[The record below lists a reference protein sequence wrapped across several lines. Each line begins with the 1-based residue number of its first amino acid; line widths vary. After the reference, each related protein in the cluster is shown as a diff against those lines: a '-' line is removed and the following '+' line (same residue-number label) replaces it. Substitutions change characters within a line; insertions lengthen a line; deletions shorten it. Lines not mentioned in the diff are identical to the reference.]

1 MVALRADYQAGA
13 VNAFGRPGPAIG
25 RTVAAPHDLS
35 LRMVGREEMPLFLD
49 GAAGEGWNPGIHD
62 AECFYAADPDG
73 FLIGER
79 AGTPVSCISVVT
91 YPENFA
97 FLGFYIVNPE
107 FRGRGYGLKTWLAGM
122 RRLTGYNVG
131 LDGVVG
137 QQGNYTK
144 SGFILAWRNIRYA
157 GTLEGLPPAGSR
169 AGAIVPMTNVTFAA
183 LQDYDRRHFPA
194 ARPTFLH
201 LWLSRPGTTPLAL
214 MRDGH
219 LAGYGAIRPARSGFK
234 IGPLFADDDEGAEA
248 LFRALAAKA
257 GPAPVSIDPPE
268 PNLAAIR
275 LAELHGL
282 KPVFE
287 TARMYTG
294 PAPDISLRE
303 VFGITSFE
311 LG

>member
-1 MVALRADYQAGA
+1 MVRAELQAGA
-13 VNAFGRPGPAIG
+13 VNAFNRPGSAPGRPL
-25 RTVAAPHDLS
+25 AAPHDLS
-35 LRMVGREEMPLFLD
+35 LRMIGREEMPLLMD
-49 GAAGEGWNPGIHD
+49 WAAREGWNPGVHD
-62 AECFYAADPDG
+62 AECFHVADPEG
-73 FLIGER
+73 FLVGER
-79 AGTPVSCISVVT
+79 EGTPVSCISVVT

-97 FLGFYIVNPE
+97 FLGFYIVDPE
-107 FRGRGYGLKTWLAGM
+107 SRGRGYGLKTWLAGM

-137 QQGNYTK
+137 QQSNYTK
-144 SGFILAWRNIRYA
+144 SGFILAWRNLRYA
-157 GTLEGLPPAGSR
+157 GTLDGLPPASGR
-169 AGAIVPMTNVTFAA
+169 AGAVVPMTAVPFAA
-183 LQDYDRRHFPA
+183 LQDYDRRHFPGS
-194 ARPTFLH
+194 RPAFLH
-201 LWLSRPGTTPLAL
+201 LWITRPGTTALAL

-219 LAGYGAIRPARSGFK
+219 LSGYGVIRPARSGFK

-257 GPAPVSIDPPE
+257 GPATISIDPPE

-275 LAELHGL
+275 LAEQHGL
-282 KPVFE
+282 KQVFE

>member
-1 MVALRADYQAGA
+1 MRAELSGGPI
-13 VNAFGRPGPAIG
+13 NAFGKPPSALS
-25 RTVAAPHDLS
+25 RTLGAPHDLS
-35 LRMVGREEMPLFLD
+35 LRSIGRDEMPLLLD
-49 GAAGEGWNPGIHD
+49 WAAREGWNPGVHD
-62 AECFYAADPDG
+62 AECFYAADPNG

-97 FLGFYIVNPE
+97 FLGFYIVDPAL
-107 FRGRGYGLKTWLAGM
+107 RGLGYGLKTWLAGM
-122 RRLTGYNVG
+122 RRVNGYNVG
-131 LDGVVG
+131 LDGVVA
-137 QQGNYTK
+137 QQSNYAK

-157 GTLEGLPPAGSR
+157 GTLEGLPQAGSR
-169 AGAIVPMTNVTFAA
+169 AGAIVPMTTVPFSE
-183 LQDYDRRHFPA
+183 LQGYDQRHFPGP
-194 ARPTFLH
+194 RPTFLH
-201 LWLSRPGTTPLAL
+201 LWITRPGTTALAL

-219 LAGYGAIRPARSGFK
+219 LSGYGVIRPARAGFK

-248 LFRALAAKA
+248 LFRALGAKA
-257 GPAPVSIDPPE
+257 GPATVSIDPPE
-268 PNLAAIR
+268 PNLGAIR
-275 LAELHGL
+275 LAEQHGL